1 MTRPA
6 TTHIQPSGRVHDGG
20 ADGLWYARAVL
31 ADIKDHDDATI
42 AAACRTLIDDPQT
55 DPETWFRARD
65 MLVLVEG
72 EAA

>member
-1 MTRPA
+1 MTRTA
-6 TTHIQPSGRVHDGG
+6 TIHATPPVRVHDGG
-20 ADGLWYARAVL
+20 ADDLWYARAVL
-31 ADIKDHDDATI
+31 SDAIDHDDATI
-42 AAACRTLIDDPQT
+42 AAACRTLIRAPAT